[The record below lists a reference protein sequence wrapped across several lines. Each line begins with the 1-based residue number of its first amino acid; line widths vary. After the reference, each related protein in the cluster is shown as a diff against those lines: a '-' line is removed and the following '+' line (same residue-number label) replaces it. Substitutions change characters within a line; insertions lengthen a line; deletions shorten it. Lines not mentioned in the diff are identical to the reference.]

1 MQLVDESDDLNV
13 LITPDT
19 LIRADCNKAMSF
31 VPDNSV
37 DAVVSDPPY
46 QTTQNE
52 WDSVL
57 DLGWMWRQYRRVL
70 KPNGAVVLTSK
81 QPFTSKLV
89 QSNLDWFKYEWIWEK
104 ENSTGHL
111 NVSRMPLGVH
121 ENILFF
127 CEGSSYYYPIMGR
140 GRPYG
145 GMKGQDT
152 TPNYG
157 KQRPVMQDNPG
168 TRYPNSILFFP
179 RDPERLH
186 PTQKPVALFEYLIR
200 TYTKEGDVVLDNTAG
215 AMTMAVAAIKC
226 NRRYI
231 CIEQSKEYFDL
242 GAKRVEQEEM
252 RIRML

>member
-1 MQLVDESDDLNV
+1 MQLVDESELRGF
-13 LITPDT
+13 IARDT
-19 LIRADCNKAMSF
+19 LIRADCLKA
-31 VPDNSV
+31 VGHIPDGQI
-37 DAVVSDPPY
+37 DMCLCDLPY
-46 QTTQNE
+46 AQTQNE
-52 WDSVL
+52 WDSEL
-57 DLGWMWRQYRRVL
+57 DLNWLWMEYKRIL
-70 KPNGAVVLTSK
+70 KPGGAVVLTAK
-81 QPFTSKLV
+81 QPFTSRLV
-89 QSNLDWFKYEWIWEK
+89 QSKLDWFKYEWIWEK

-215 AMTMAVAAIKC
+215 VMTTAVAAIRC
-226 NRRYI
+226 NRHYV

-242 GAKRVEQEEM
+242 GVKRVEQEEM